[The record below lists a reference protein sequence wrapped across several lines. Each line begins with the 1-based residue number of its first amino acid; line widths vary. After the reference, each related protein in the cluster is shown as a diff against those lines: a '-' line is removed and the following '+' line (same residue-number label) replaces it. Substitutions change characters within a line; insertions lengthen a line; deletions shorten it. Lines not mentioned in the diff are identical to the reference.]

1 MAVNEFPGPP
11 QLTHSP
17 DEGELVRWARQ
28 ISAWGQRMM
37 AGRSNNIGEITL
49 TANGASIT
57 SVTDFRVNVNSA
69 LVFVPTTQQAHDIY
83 FSLGGV
89 RATSVANG
97 SFSITHAD
105 NPDTTATFKYVIL
118 G

>member
-1 MAVNEFPGPP
+1 MAINEFPGPP

-28 ISAWGQRMM
+28 VTNWGQRVMF
-37 AGRSNNIGEITL
+37 GRFNNVDDVTL
-49 TANGASIT
+49 SANGASVT

-69 LVFVPTTQQAHDIY
+69 ITFVPTTQQAHDIY
-83 FSLGGV
+83 FSLGGI
-89 RATSVANG
+89 RAINVKNG
-97 SFSITHAD
+97 SFDITHPD